1 MDVLTLM
8 AMKDSLMTKIE
19 VSMSEWKDINQKME
33 EVVNKIISNRG
44 CVILGLSFFFIF
56 LEYPLLDV
64 SIGGFL
70 LYGGSLLSRYMTHR
84 VEKEKMDSIDIEKIG
99 LSTKKEG
106 PHTVTDLI
114 GEYVEDCFNRDVLFF
129 HPIKDSDFVDAK
141 TEREMLEELLDS
153 AASNMSPLLIKK
165 LELYVGEGNV
175 MRIVGRKCL
184 TTITIFVA
192 SHNHRL
198 YDGHSSR

>member
-1 MDVLTLM
+1 
-8 AMKDSLMTKIE
+8 MKDSLTT
-19 VSMSEWKDINQKME
+19 MSGELVEKWGGTIQKME
-33 EVVNKIISNRG
+33 KAVNSVTSNKG
-44 CVILGLSFFFIF
+44 WGTIGLCSVFVLLGYPILDI
-56 LEYPLLDV
+56 

-70 LYGGSLLSRYMTHR
+70 LYGGSLLSQYMTHR

-106 PHTVTDLI
+106 PNTVTDLI

-129 HPIKDSDFVDAK
+129 HPIKDTDFVDAK
-141 TEREMLEELLDS
+141 TENEMLEELLDS
-153 AASNMSPLLIKK
+153 AASNMSKLLVKK

-175 MRIVGRKCL
+175 MKIVGRKCL

>member
-1 MDVLTLM
+1 M
-8 AMKDSLMTKIE
+8 AMKDSLTT
-19 VSMSEWKDINQKME
+19 MSGELVEKWGGTIQKME
-33 EVVNKIISNRG
+33 KAVNSVTSNKG
-44 CVILGLSFFFIF
+44 WGTIGLCSVFVLLGYPILDI
-56 LEYPLLDV
+56 

-70 LYGGSLLSRYMTHR
+70 LYGGSLLSQYMTHR

-106 PHTVTDLI
+106 PNTVTDLI

-129 HPIKDSDFVDAK
+129 HPIKDTDFVDAK
-141 TEREMLEELLDS
+141 TENEMLEELLDS
-153 AASNMSPLLIKK
+153 AASNMSKLLVKK

-175 MRIVGRKCL
+175 MKIVGRKCL